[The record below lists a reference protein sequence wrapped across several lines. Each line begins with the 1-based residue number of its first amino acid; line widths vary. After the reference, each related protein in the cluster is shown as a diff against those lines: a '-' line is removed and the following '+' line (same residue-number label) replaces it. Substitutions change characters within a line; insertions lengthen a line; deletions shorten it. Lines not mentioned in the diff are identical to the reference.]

1 MRWLKKFKNL
11 WSIENVEQS
20 SDDELEEDNKKS
32 LEKKYLDKQEIALN
46 EAYSILEE
54 DETVLEDSLIE
65 PSKEYDA
72 GDVNVEELLHNKPLE
87 SHYEL
92 NIIDAELEGSDEHLI
107 NVEKIEP

>member
-11 WSIENVEQS
+11 WSIENVKQS

-92 NIIDAELEGSDEHLI
+92 NIIDAELDGSDEHLI

>member
-20 SDDELEEDNKKS
+20 SDDELEEDNKKL

-46 EAYSILEE
+46 QAYSILEE

-92 NIIDAELEGSDEHLI
+92 NIIDAELDGSDEHLI

>member
-92 NIIDAELEGSDEHLI
+92 NIIDAELDGSDEHLI